1 MNPSSPEINQP
12 PIQSPEINIPI
23 VDPNLPVPE
32 DEATRESLNQE
43 IADLAN
49 LKRIKSEEDLNDK
62 SSISSQN
69 VSNFERISQP
79 GVKVM
84 STNPNADLA
93 NKYLQQISK

>member
-1 MNPSSPEINQP
+1 MNPSFPEINQP
-12 PIQSPEINIPI
+12 PIPSPEINIPI

-32 DEATRESLNQE
+32 DEATRESLDEE
-43 IADLAN
+43 IADLKN
-49 LKRIKSEEDLNDK
+49 IKSAEGLNGD

-69 VSNFERISQP
+69 VSNFNRISQP
-79 GVKVM
+79 GVKVT

>member
-23 VDPNLPVPE
+23 VDPNLPIPE
-32 DEATRESLNQE
+32 DEATRESLDQE
-43 IADLAN
+43 IADLKEIESA
-49 LKRIKSEEDLNDK
+49 EDLNDN

>member
-32 DEATRESLNQE
+32 DEATRESLDQE
-43 IADLAN
+43 IADLKKIESA
-49 LKRIKSEEDLNDK
+49 EDLNDN

-69 VSNFERISQP
+69 VSNFNRISQP
-79 GVKVM
+79 GVKVT

>member
-32 DEATRESLNQE
+32 DEATRESLDQE
-43 IADLAN
+43 IADLKEIESA
-49 LKRIKSEEDLNDK
+49 EDLNDN

-69 VSNFERISQP
+69 VSNFNRISQP
-79 GVKVM
+79 GVKVT
-84 STNPNADLA
+84 STNPDSDLA